1 MAKPPDR
8 RFDDSPFSGIP
19 PSRSSRRQF
28 RDVARDDLRPSD
40 RTDPRARRDRGH
52 ARDPSDTRDGD
63 RSERARYRP
72 DPAWPDDRR
81 RDSLSERSRP
91 PRDDR
96 DRLHRRNQSQNRDGG
111 RARRDDR
118 ANGAFTPRPSRD
130 DTTPPGFR
138 SGDSSAPD
146 DRAIPFAT
154 DDRRSRDTGRRDADR
169 LGLPGRA
176 GRFRPDPVLARRDGS
191 GFPRD
196 NERSQN
202 RSRSSPEDH
211 HDARMERIAT
221 GRFSWAGADATRRDR
236 GGRPADRPVVPLR
249 KGDTRRVTRAAP
261 ASADEPTLHWPV
273 LADDRGAPPTAAA
286 AGDRGQR
293 TGKGPGGRTLAVAA
307 VLFLVVSVA
316 AAGASSIFTNG
327 SSSPTPTPGNDV
339 AAAAPSDIPVGG
351 ATAVA
356 SGSGGPLVSFGS
368 AGLPTATLPP
378 AGKQQKGYAGSY
390 LDGVR
395 TVCIDPGHGG
405 PDRGRTFAG
414 DDQVPPLE
422 EATYTLRQGLKLR
435 DLLTAQGI
443 VVVMTR
449 TTDQAVNVDNKDVNG
464 DGKIGKPKDQDWIY
478 DELQARINICNAANA
493 DLMISIH
500 INGYDNGKPSGYES
514 WYTADRPFGD
524 QSAVFA
530 QLGVKA
536 IGDAEASVNYAPE
549 NRGAKNDGAVDVDA
563 SNAQLASHM
572 LLTGPAIPGQITPSN
587 MPGAIMESLFI
598 TNRDDQRFLLD
609 QDSTTLLATAY
620 ATAIEGYF
628 SRYQY

>member
-8 RFDDSPFSGIP
+8 RFDDSPFSGTP
-19 PSRSSRRQF
+19 PSQSSRRQF
-28 RDVARDDLRPSD
+28 RDASRDDLPQGERP
-40 RTDPRARRDRGH
+40 DPRARRDSGH
-52 ARDPSDTRDGD
+52 ARDPFGTRDRD
-63 RSERARYRP
+63 RSARANYHP

-91 PRDDR
+91 LRDDR
-96 DRLHRRNQSQNRDGG
+96 DRLHRRTQNRDGG
-111 RARRDDR
+111 RVRRDDR
-118 ANGAFTPRPSRD
+118 ANGAVFVPRPSRD
-130 DTTPPGFR
+130 DTIPAGFR
-138 SGDSSAPD
+138 SGDRAARD
-146 DRAIPFAT
+146 DRTVPLAT
-154 DDRRSRDTGRRDADR
+154 DDRRSRDTRHRDADR
-169 LGLPGRA
+169 LSQQGRA
-176 GRFRPDPVLARRDGS
+176 GRFHPDPVLARRDGDRI
-191 GFPRD
+191 PRD
-196 NERSQN
+196 NDRGRG

-211 HDARMERIAT
+211 RDTRTERTAT
-221 GRFSWAGADATRRDR
+221 GRFFRAGADAARPDR
-236 GGRPADRPVVPLR
+236 GDWPDDRPVFPLR
-249 KGDTRRVTRAAP
+249 QGDTRRLTRAAP
-261 ASADEPTLHWPV
+261 ANEPTLHWPV
-273 LADDRGAPPTAAA
+273 LADDSGAPPTG
-286 AGDRGQR
+286 AGDGDRNGR

-307 VLFLVVSVA
+307 VLFLVVSVV
-316 AAGASSIFTNG
+316 AAGASNIFDG
-327 SSSPTPTPGNDV
+327 PSSPTPTPGNDV
-339 AAAAPSDIPVGG
+339 AAAAPSDIPVSG

-368 AGLPTATLPP
+368 AASAPTATLPP

-422 EATYTLRQGLKLR
+422 EATYTLKQGLKLR

-464 DGKIGKPKDQDWIY
+464 DGKIGKPKDHDWIY

-536 IGDAEASVNYAPE
+536 IGDTEASVSYAPE
-549 NRGAKNDGAVDVDA
+549 NRGAKDDGAVDVDS
-563 SNAQLASHM
+563 SNTQLASHM
-572 LLTGPAIPGQITPSN
+572 LLTGPAIPGEITPSN

-598 TNRDDQRFLLD
+598 TNRDEQRFLLD